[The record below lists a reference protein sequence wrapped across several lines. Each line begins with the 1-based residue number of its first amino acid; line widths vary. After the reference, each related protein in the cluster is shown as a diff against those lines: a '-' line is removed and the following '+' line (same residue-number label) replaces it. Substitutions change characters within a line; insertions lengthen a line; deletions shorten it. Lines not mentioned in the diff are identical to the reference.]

1 MRWSV
6 RLPGVCALASLLL
19 FSGGMPGRA
28 VAQSFTE
35 YQLKAGVLY
44 NFIALT
50 TWPEPLGGVLNV
62 CVYGPDP
69 FAGELGKL
77 AGKKVGDLRL
87 AVLSLHSASGLARC
101 QVVFVSQP
109 VLGNLPRVLDEI
121 GLRPV
126 LTVADAPG
134 GNAGVALNME
144 LEQGRVKFQANLPV
158 ARAAGLLLSSKL
170 LRLASEVI
178 Q

>member
-1 MRWSV
+1 MRCSV
-6 RLPGVCALASLLL
+6 RLPAVCAFASLLL
-19 FSGGMPGRA
+19 FAGGMSGKA
-28 VAQSFTE
+28 AAQSVSE

-50 TWPEPLGGVLNV
+50 TWPEAPGGVLNV
-62 CVYGPDP
+62 CVYGPNP

-87 AVLSLHSASGLARC
+87 AVLSLHSASALAGC

-109 VLGNLPRVLDEI
+109 VLGNLPRVVDEI
-121 GLRPV
+121 GGRPV

-134 GNAGVALNME
+134 GHAGVVLNME